1 MSSAD
6 VLAEELE
13 VLTSIYPTEINNVSP
28 GTIQIDAE
36 PDDLPDSAQPLKVTL
51 TVRYSD
57 KYPDVLPSLSLD
69 SLEGS
74 LEDHEIETLLNELSE
89 VGNEN
94 LGMAMTFTLVSHL
107 RERLTSLVIDR
118 EAKRVQAE
126 QEKERIAIEA
136 EEART
141 RGTPV
146 TMDSFKAWKA
156 KFDAELRVKKAK
168 DEDEKMKGMTAKERE
183 EWKRLQ
189 TRYSGRQLFE
199 RNKNLEDDS
208 FVEEGT
214 TSVDASQYER
224 TRDDED
230 DEDERVTF
238 SDSD

>member
-1 MSSAD
+1 MKY
-6 VLAEELE
+6 
-13 VLTSIYPTEINNVSP
+13 T
-28 GTIQIDAE
+28 
-36 PDDLPDSAQPLKVTL
+36 
-51 TVRYSD
+51 D
-57 KYPDVLPSLSLD
+57 KYPDVLPSLSLE

-74 LEDHEIETLLNELSE
+74 LEDHEIEMLLNELSE

-118 EAKRVQAE
+118 EAKRVKEE

-146 TMDSFKAWKA
+146 TVESFKAWKA

-199 RNKNLEDDS
+199 RNRNLEDDS

-214 TSVDASQYER
+214 TSVDVSQYER
-224 TRDDED
+224 TRDNEE

>member
-1 MSSAD
+1 
-6 VLAEELE
+6 
-13 VLTSIYPTEINNVSP
+13 
-28 GTIQIDAE
+28 
-36 PDDLPDSAQPLKVTL
+36 
-51 TVRYSD
+51 
-57 KYPDVLPSLSLD
+57 
-69 SLEGS
+69 
-74 LEDHEIETLLNELSE
+74 
-89 VGNEN
+89 
-94 LGMAMTFTLVSHL
+94 
-107 RERLTSLVIDR
+107 
-118 EAKRVQAE
+118 
-126 QEKERIAIEA
+126 
-136 EEART
+136 
-141 RGTPV
+141 
-146 TMDSFKAWKA
+146 MDSFKAWKA

-189 TRYSGRQLFE
+189 TRYSGMAESACFKRSLNCFTGRQLFE